1 MSEQL
6 SCPTLVSERIVL
18 QPIQLEDAD
27 NLFEMWTTDGFDV
40 SGGFEKPSS
49 LNAVVESIEYFKALN
64 DSGFYF
70 KWSIRLRD
78 TNEFLGELESYP
90 LKPQIRPWIEWG
102 FGYSLKRSAWGNGYM
117 TEALNRLLLFAFTET
132 LIIRLKADVLAS
144 NVRSI
149 HLLNK
154 VGFLHEGIQ
163 TSKNFSNGKFND
175 MALMAYARERFTRER
190 NFEN

>member
-1 MSEQL
+1 M
-6 SCPTLVSERIVL
+6 
-18 QPIQLEDAD
+18 
-27 NLFEMWTTDGFDV
+27 
-40 SGGFEKPSS
+40 
-49 LNAVVESIEYFKALN
+49 
-64 DSGFYF
+64 
-70 KWSIRLRD
+70 RD

-102 FGYSLKRSAWGNGYM
+102 LGYSLKKSAWGNGYM

-132 LIIRLKADVLAS
+132 LIIRLKADVLTT

-149 HLLNK
+149 HLLHK

-163 TSKNFSNGKFND
+163 TSKNFSNGQFND